1 MIGLTK
7 EADGALRIVWL
18 LAKEDKVTGAGSI
31 AEQVAIS
38 PQFTLKILRQLLQ
51 GGVVR
56 AVRGKCGGYALAL
69 APSDIT
75 VRHIVE
81 MIDGPIA
88 INRCQAEDFFCSRMG
103 HNKRACRFHCLFA
116 AISDRL
122 ARDLES
128 VTLEMMLSDDRCPSE
143 FLTSKK

>member
-31 AEQVAIS
+31 AERVAIS

-56 AVRGKCGGYALAL
+56 AVRGKCGGYALAMN
-69 APSDIT
+69 PEDVT

-81 MIDGPIA
+81 LIDGPIA
-88 INRCQAEDFFCSRMG
+88 INRCQEADFFCSRMG
-103 HNKRACRFHCLFA
+103 FDKKACRFHCLFA
-116 AISDRL
+116 AVSDRL
-122 ARDLES
+122 AEDLES
-128 VTLEMMLSDDRCPSE
+128 VTLAMMLCDDHCPSE
-143 FLTSKK
+143 YLTSKK

>member
-18 LAKEDKVTGAGSI
+18 LGKTQDVTDAGTI
-31 AEQVAIS
+31 AEKVAIT
-38 PQFTLKILRQLLQ
+38 PKFTLKILRQLLQ

-56 AVRGKCGGYALAL
+56 AVRGKRGGYALAL
-69 APSDIT
+69 SPSEIT
-75 VRHIVE
+75 VRRIVE
-81 MIDGPIA
+81 LIDGPIA

-103 HNKRACRFHCLFA
+103 YDKTSCRFHCLFA

-122 ARDLES
+122 ADELEA
-128 VTLEMMLSDDRCPSE
+128 VTLDIMLSDDKCPGEMLS
-143 FLTSKK
+143 SKK

>member
-18 LAKEDKVTGAGSI
+18 LGKTGRVTDAGTI
-31 AEQVAIS
+31 AESVAVS
-38 PQFTLKILRQLLQ
+38 PKFTLKILRQLLQ

-56 AVRGKCGGYALAL
+56 AERGKNGGYALAME
-69 APSDIT
+69 PRDIT

-88 INRCQAEDFFCSRMG
+88 INRCQQEDFFCSRMG
-103 HNKRACRFHCLFA
+103 YDKRACRFHCLFA
-116 AISDRL
+116 AVSDRL
-122 ARDLES
+122 AQDLER
-128 VTLEMMLSDDRCPSE
+128 VTLEMILADDSCPSE
-143 FLTSKK
+143 ILTPKK